1 VLRANAKLL
10 RAAGQLG
17 PNASIGST
25 VAAVLIHGTHYACA
39 WSGDS
44 RVYLVRGGHIRQLSR
59 DHRHVQDLVDSGA
72 ITPAEARVSPQRSLI
87 TRAVGI
93 MDDPGLEVLEGDLES
108 GDAFVVCS
116 DGLTDPVEDAEIL
129 QHVEAHA
136 PQAACDALID
146 LALERGGPDNVT
158 VIVVRCLAG
167 EAG

>member
-1 VLRANAKLL
+1 
-10 RAAGQLG
+10 
-17 PNASIGST
+17 
-25 VAAVLIHGTHYACA
+25 
-39 WSGDS
+39 
-44 RVYLVRGGHIRQLSR
+44 
-59 DHRHVQDLVDSGA
+59 
-72 ITPAEARVSPQRSLI
+72 LI

-136 PQAACDALID
+136 PQAACDALVD
-146 LALERGGPDNVT
+146 LALERGAPDNVT
-158 VIVVRCLAG
+158 VVVVRCLAG

>member
-1 VLRANAKLL
+1 
-10 RAAGQLG
+10 
-17 PNASIGST
+17 
-25 VAAVLIHGTHYACA
+25 
-39 WSGDS
+39 
-44 RVYLVRGGHIRQLSR
+44 VYLVRGGHIRQLSR

-72 ITPAEARVSPQRSLI
+72 ITPAEARVSPRRSLI

-93 MDDPGLEVLEGDLES
+93 MDDPGLEVLQGDLES

-136 PQAACDALID
+136 PQAACDALVD
-146 LALERGGPDNVT
+146 LALERGAPDNVT
-158 VIVVRCLAG
+158 VVVVRCLAG